1 MAPKVTSAVPS
12 ANATGV
18 APTLNVKAT
27 FSEDMTASTTNKATF
42 TLRKQNA
49 TKFVAATVSYD
60 PNTDTD
66 TATLDPTSSLWRG
79 PRTRLP

>member
-1 MAPKVTSAVPS
+1 M
-12 ANATGV
+12 V
-18 APTLNVKAT
+18 APAVNVKAT
-27 FSEDMTASTTNKATF
+27 FSEDITASTTNKATF

-60 PNTDTD
+60 PNTDT
-66 TATLDPTSSLWRG
+66 ATCDLTSSLWRG